1 MSRRCYELEGVK
13 RFSAR
18 AADYA
23 FARPSYAAEAIAH
36 ILESSRVSRPRIVDV
51 GAGTAQATN
60 QLGRAAGFAVGLDPN
75 LEMLSAAPREAN
87 VVLLQGRGE
96 QLPVRTRS
104 ADLVTAFNA
113 FHWFQPEAFLAEAR
127 RVLASD
133 GRLTLVWNDWDDRD
147 PFTAAFV
154 RLMRA
159 QAGDYPPEDRAAE
172 IAPLYQTRHF
182 HEVRQRAFPLRQQ
195 LDRRGVLARMRS
207 MSYVRREGP
216 AWEQLASELEVLFE
230 RHADKSGLVA
240 HHYTTQVFVA
250 TPTARE

>member
-1 MSRRCYELEGVK
+1 MTRRCYELEGVK

-23 FARPSYAAEAIAH
+23 FARPGYPAEAIAH

-75 LEMLSAAPREAN
+75 LEMLSAAPRQAN
-87 VVLLQGRGE
+87 VVLLQGRAE

-104 ADLVTAFNA
+104 ADLLTAFNA

-133 GRLTLVWNDWDDRD
+133 GRLALVWNDWDDRD

-159 QAGDYPPEDRAAE
+159 QAGDYPLEDRAAE
-172 IAPLYQTRHF
+172 VAPLYQTRHF
-182 HEVRQRAFPLRQQ
+182 HDVRQSTFPLRQD
-195 LDRRGVLARMRS
+195 LDLSGVLARMRS
-207 MSYVRREGP
+207 MSYVPRQGP
-216 AWEQLASELEVLFE
+216 AWEQLASELRALFA
-230 RHADKSGLVA
+230 RHADNGGLVT
-240 HHYTTQVFVA
+240 HYYTTQVFIA
-250 TPTARE
+250 TPTAA